1 LGGCTR
7 EQIARTFASIEI
19 EGKKMSLKEIKNRNI
34 YLSVQDWPQAPVTT
48 SDDEPQIDG
57 ENSSDPQEDFFVM
70 SLAALEHDPVL
81 SRQVNVFRK
90 VYFRSERI
98 ADKTSLEYRYAKQ
111 LSALLAK
118 QILQELTIDTKR
130 VTPN

>member
-1 LGGCTR
+1 
-7 EQIARTFASIEI
+7 
-19 EGKKMSLKEIKNRNI
+19 MSLKEIKNRNI

-48 SDDEPQIDG
+48 SDDEPQIHG
-57 ENSSDPQEDFFVM
+57 ENSSVPREDIFGM

-81 SRQVNVFRK
+81 SRQVHVFRK

-98 ADKTSLEYRYAKQ
+98 ADKTSLEYRHAKQ

-118 QILQELTIDTKR
+118 QILQELKIDTKR

>member
-57 ENSSDPQEDFFVM
+57 ENSSDPQEDFFGM
-70 SLAALEHDPVL
+70 SLAALEHDPV
-81 SRQVNVFRK
+81 
-90 VYFRSERI
+90 
-98 ADKTSLEYRYAKQ
+98 
-111 LSALLAK
+111 
-118 QILQELTIDTKR
+118 
-130 VTPN
+130 